1 MESKDICKKYL
12 AHENSVRVVICDV
25 TEMVKKSREIHNLS
39 NTTTVALGRTLA
51 MTTIMSSMLDE
62 KDDRLSIQISGDGPI
77 SNIITCGN
85 GNLEIKG
92 YVSNPEMN

>member
-39 NTTTVALGRTLA
+39 N
-51 MTTIMSSMLDE
+51 
-62 KDDRLSIQISGDGPI
+62 
-77 SNIITCGN
+77 N
-85 GNLEIKG
+85 KG
-92 YVSNPEMN
+92 VE